1 MPWHKACTGRSI
13 EHLNRAR
20 RTFLISLIVTA
31 VTVAAAGPVAA
42 APPNWVQRIDDVVG
56 NDPVSVVIGYQG
68 EILYHHKDWV
78 GRAPASNEKL
88 LLSMALL
95 NRLDP
100 STTIPTRVLT
110 TDPVG
115 SDGTL
120 RGDLWIVG
128 HGDPEIG
135 APDIKEL
142 ATALKSEGLD
152 RVRGRVMGA
161 TGPFKRDWFAPG
173 WRDYFPTYYIALPT
187 ALTFRYNRGP
197 NGQMVTDPER
207 RAAAALTAQLRARGI
222 RVSERPGMGAAPTNL
237 SGLTTIQSDPLEQIM
252 RRMNV
257 VSSNFRAEVLGK
269 YLGARVR
276 GAPGSIAK
284 GAKAIEGF
292 MHAQGLPVEAHDGSG
307 LSYANRVSA
316 HAIVRALWVAD
327 ASPWGGTL
335 RNTLAHGGQGT
346 LEDRLKD
353 VRLRAKTGTL
363 IDISALSGW
372 VWLEREDAWGQFSIL
387 SKGISKTRSIHVEN
401 AIVRVVSANAGP
413 R

>member
-1 MPWHKACTGRSI
+1 M
-13 EHLNRAR
+13 NRAR
-20 RTFLISLIVTA
+20 RAFLISLIVA
-31 VTVAAAGPVAA
+31 ATVIAGAGPVAA
-42 APPNWVQRIDDVVG
+42 APPNWVQRINDVVG

-68 EILYHHKDWV
+68 EILYRHKDWV

-100 STTIPTRVLT
+100 DTTIPTRVLT
-110 TDPVG
+110 TDPVDP
-115 SDGTL
+115 DGVL
-120 RGDLWIVG
+120 HGDLWIVG

-135 APDIKEL
+135 ARDIKEL
-142 ATALKSEGLD
+142 ATALKTEGLE

-161 TGPFKRDWFAPG
+161 TGPFKRDWFARG

-187 ALTFRYNRGP
+187 ALTFRSNRGP

-207 RAAAALTAQLRARGI
+207 RAAAALTEQLRARGI
-222 RVSERPGMGAAPTNL
+222 RVSDRPGAGTAPADL
-237 SGLTTIQSDPLEQIM
+237 SGITTIRSDPLEQIM

-269 YLGARVR
+269 YLGAMVR
-276 GAPGSIAK
+276 GGPGSIGK

-292 MHAQGLPVEAHDGSG
+292 MDAQGLPVEAHDGSG

-316 HAIVRALWVAD
+316 DTIVRALWVAD
-327 ASPWGGTL
+327 ASPWGTTL
-335 RNTLAHGGQGT
+335 RNTLATGGQGT
-346 LEDRLKD
+346 LEDRLEG

-372 VWLEREDAWGQFSIL
+372 VWLEREGAWGQFSIL
-387 SKGISKTRSIHVEN
+387 SKGISKDRSIHIEN
-401 AIVRVVSANAGP
+401 TIVRVASANARP